1 MIKGIGR
8 NGEIL
13 ISINLDKLESNKGER
28 DSILDKVKQILVQSE
43 EIGGV
48 VSEKI
53 LSDAI
58 SKVHSNLMKQ
68 FDEKAVS

>member
-1 MIKGIGR
+1 M
-8 NGEIL
+8 
-13 ISINLDKLESNKGER
+13 DKLESNKGER

-43 EIGGV
+43 EISGV
-48 VSEKI
+48 VPEKI

-58 SKVHSNLMKQ
+58 SKVHYNLMKQ